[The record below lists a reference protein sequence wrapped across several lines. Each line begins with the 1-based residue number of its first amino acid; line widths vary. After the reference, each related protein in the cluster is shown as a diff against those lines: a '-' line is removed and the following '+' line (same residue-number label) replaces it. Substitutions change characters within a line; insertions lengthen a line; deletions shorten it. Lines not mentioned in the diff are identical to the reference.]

1 MFNICHNKGFQITFA
16 NGNTISVQFGK
27 GNYCKPADG
36 RGRYDDDPE
45 FGAEA
50 ESAEVAAWPKLR
62 GEGTCDN
69 WYSFGCDQVQ
79 GYLTPDEV
87 LSFMNFVA
95 NANLA
100 VDRWDCPDMAP
111 ASEAEMI
118 ESAKLLAEQE

>member
-27 GNYCKPADG
+27 GNYCTPADG

-50 ESAEVAAWPKLR
+50 ESAEVAAWPELR
-62 GEGTCDN
+62 GEGTCED
-69 WYSFGCDQVQ
+69 WYNFGCDQVR
-79 GYLTPDEV
+79 GHLSPDEV

-100 VDRWDCPDMAP
+100 VDRWGDPDMAP
-111 ASEAEMI
+111 ATDQAVLGSLALI
-118 ESAKLLAEQE
+118 AEQE